1 MARVT
6 ASVCVM
12 TRLAFFGYGVLVASI
27 AWAVFCLCNARAA
40 KREDREAGI
49 RELVKKNRLV

>member
-1 MARVT
+1 
-6 ASVCVM
+6 M
-12 TRLAFFGYGVLVASI
+12 TRLAFFGCGVLVASI

-49 RELVKKNRLV
+49 RELVKRNKLNA